1 MREISAY
8 PVEPTEVEL
17 AHARTL
23 IIVHKTTTTSDGTV
37 AQSRHVYISSLPSK
51 GGCAKHFAQ
60 LIRGHWAGC
69 EIRNHWIRDHIFKE
83 DQTRS
88 KNWKLN
94 ANLALTRAALINL
107 KAQLL
112 PDKSWPEIK
121 QRAQRDISFAY
132 QLVSN
137 HNAK

>member
-1 MREISAY
+1 VRDISAY

-23 IIVHKTTTTSDGTV
+23 IIVHKTTTTPDGTV
-37 AQSRHVYISSLPSK
+37 VHSRQVYISSLSCK
-51 GGCAKHFAQ
+51 RGCAKRFAK
-60 LIRGHWAGC
+60 LIRGHWAGS
-69 EIRNHWIRDHIFKE
+69 EILNHWIRDHIFRE

-94 ANLALTRAALINL
+94 ANLALTRAALISL
-107 KAQLL
+107 KGQLL
-112 PDKSWPEIK
+112 PDKTWPEIK
-121 QRAQRDISFAY
+121 QRAQYDISFAY

-137 HNAK
+137 HAAK